1 MMKALILTAL
11 TLSLSA
17 CGVNESALRIDQSAN
32 IAAQEMSSTSKK
44 GKPQKSKKGE
54 KAPMQ
59 EKPTSDQTSANTD
72 TNTDEEEL
80 VCCKTDMGN
89 MLVPAQECDKS
100 QIQPAEL
107 CEEEI
112 CCKDPF
118 GDGPA
123 LATLTE
129 CTDNDSEPTSM
140 DACEPQEELVCCM
153 TSSGA
158 QMVPE
163 SECDDDYEIT
173 EDHCEEVEV
182 CCKIDDGFAI
192 MSQSECEE
200 LGTPAEPERCE
211 EEEIC
216 CKDPYGD
223 GPELATLTECI
234 DNGSEQ
240 TSMDA
245 CEPQDELVC
254 CHTLFGM
261 VILPASECEDIV
273 ADEYCDGEEEDTCCR
288 IDNNFV
294 TLPLSECEEQGGF
307 PNAPAD
313 LCEEPTEE
321 ALFHCCYLNDGA
333 PVSSAAAMSPELCEE
348 YYQGVVIPNN
358 SDGLPQHDDATL
370 RACDSLKS
378 DNDHRARSPEK
389 TKDTNKNS
397 RSIAQ

>member
-32 IAAQEMSSTSKK
+32 IAAQEMSSTAKK
-44 GKPQKSKKGE
+44 GKPQKSKKGDKGE

-89 MLVPAQECDKS
+89 MLVPAQECDDS

-118 GDGPA
+118 DYGPE

-129 CTDNDSEPTSM
+129 CIDNGSEPTSM

-163 SECDDDYEIT
+163 SECDDDYELT

-182 CCKIDDGFAI
+182 CCQIDDEFAI
-192 MSQSECEE
+192 MSESECEE
-200 LGTPAEPERCE
+200 LGIPAEPERCE

-245 CEPQDELVC
+245 CEPQ
-254 CHTLFGM
+254 
-261 VILPASECEDIV
+261 
-273 ADEYCDGEEEDTCCR
+273 EEDTCCR

-294 TLPLSECEEQGGF
+294 TLPLSECEEQGGT

-313 LCEEPTEE
+313 LCEEPTDE

-370 RACDSLKS
+370 RACSSLKGE
-378 DNDHRARSPEK
+378 DGHRETSKTQGEK
-389 TKDTNKNS
+389 QDK
-397 RSIAQ
+397 IAVR